1 MSNEQEPV
9 RIDPRVLFIQE
20 YTLKSLRSKPDS
32 WARMFSSDEQRR
44 FITEFIEKGVGK
56 ILFTNQIIAVI
67 AQIIHDYYT
76 VRSVT

>member
-56 ILFTNQIIAVI
+56 ILFTNQIIAVL
-67 AQIIHDYYT
+67 AQIIHD
-76 VRSVT
+76 

>member
-56 ILFTNQIIAVI
+56 SLFTNLENNNSSSSTN
-67 AQIIHDYYT
+67 H
-76 VRSVT
+76 S